1 MPHRA
6 PSARARRRPLQP
18 VALILLLGAALLPL
32 AAPAAPR
39 AVAEEGRSPPPT
51 ARLVVR
57 GHEPERGALLQVEAG
72 GLRFRPAIGEARLV
86 PWDDLV
92 ELSTGSTT
100 GVAPERSA
108 LLWRAHLAGGEVL
121 LGARQVV
128 EDDTEALH
136 LDVAGMGTVRLPLE
150 VLRRIEALPPDV
162 PLTLDRTD
170 MHPAEPGR
178 DVVYDEVDDRL
189 AGTLL
194 ELGRDAILLEDDG
207 GRERSIA
214 WSRART
220 IHVAAEAAT
229 APAPAAGGLSVEV
242 ELTDGSRIPTATPP
256 HADGDVVVLA
266 PRSLPDVTWR
276 VRRESIA
283 ALRARGGS
291 FDYATY
297 LPFTSE
303 IDTGT
308 ADHADVGV
316 DQILATLWRT
326 RVDRRADGRPLA
338 VGGTRW
344 RHGFAVHSTSRVRV
358 TLDGA
363 WSTFEVGI
371 GVDDSV
377 LENATS
383 ASEGVRGDVG
393 ARVLGDDRVLWQTK
407 SVKGGEGVTWTGPL
421 DVSGV
426 KTLTLEVDRGP
437 DGLST
442 LDRADWVRPLLV
454 RAR

>member
-1 MPHRA
+1 M
-6 PSARARRRPLQP
+6 
-18 VALILLLGAALLPL
+18 GAALLPL
-32 AAPAAPR
+32 ASPDVPR
-39 AVAEEGRSPPPT
+39 AGAEEGRSAAPT
-51 ARLVVR
+51 ARLVAR
-57 GHEPERGALLQVEAG
+57 GHEPERGALLQVETG
-72 GLRFRPAIGEARLV
+72 GVRFRPAIGEARLV

-92 ELSTGSTT
+92 ELATGSTS
-100 GVAPERSA
+100 GPAPERSA

-121 LGARQVV
+121 LGARRVV
-128 EDDTEALH
+128 EDDAEALH
-136 LDVAGMGTVRLPLE
+136 LDVAGIGTVRLPLE

-194 ELGRDAILLEDDG
+194 ELGRDAIVLEDDG
-207 GRERSIA
+207 GRERSVA

-220 IHVAAEAAT
+220 VHVAAEAAT
-229 APAPAAGGLSVEV
+229 TPAPAADGLSVEV
-242 ELTDGSRIPTATPP
+242 ELTDGSLIPTATPP
-256 HADGDVVVLA
+256 RSDGDVVVLA
-266 PRSLPDVTWR
+266 PRSLPTVTWR
-276 VRRESIA
+276 VRREAVA

-326 RVDRRADGRPLA
+326 RVDRRADGRPLT

-344 RHGFAVHSTSRVRV
+344 RHGFAVHSTSRIHV

-363 WSTFEVGI
+363 WSTFDVGI
-371 GVDDSV
+371 GIDDSV
-377 LENATS
+377 LETA
-383 ASEGVRGDVG
+383 AGAPDLVRGEVG
-393 ARVLGDDRVLWQTK
+393 ARVLGDDRVLWETA
-407 SVKGGEGVTWTGPL
+407 SVKGGDGVTWTGPL
-421 DVSGV
+421 DVRGV
-426 KTLTLEVDRGP
+426 KKLTLEVDRGP

-442 LDRADWVRPLLV
+442 LDRADWVRPLLI